1 MPIYQIEGQP
11 VHVVKTGTKHR
22 QTAILIHGWS
32 SSWYAMYP
40 LLELMHER
48 YRCFAVDLP
57 GYGNSPPFTEG
68 QTSIERYADLIAG
81 LIRQV
86 SDGPV
91 VLVGHS
97 MGGMIS
103 LTVARNYPELVERM
117 VLLCP
122 TITGRLS
129 RFINVFISPVTL
141 MERFGL
147 GSYIVSAVENVFVG
161 LTDTLMRPVSFAE
174 RSRLREDVYLRLRAD
189 ARRRGQGRTRAECF
203 WAMRNHNMQNELKY
217 IDTPALVI
225 WGAEDNT
232 VPLSDASI
240 IEDEWLEADLR
251 ILARAGHWPHFER
264 PFVANRII
272 SAYLGLARFGREWQN
287 PLDDTAV
294 VNVSTVAYFL
304 SSSDVGIGLNQAQRL
319 RLAAQFSQKVY
330 RPDEPIVQ
338 TSEPGRELYLI
349 MRGSV
354 GVWRDLES
362 NSYSLDESQSIEDLR
377 ERMDSGLM
385 RQVAILRPG
394 QITGEL
400 SMLDQQQR
408 SADLIAG
415 NEGAIVLILDRNN
428 LLALCEDDAVLGTRI
443 LWNIGRA
450 MSKRLR
456 FILWQLYYAP
466 VQELEESSW
475 ESGTPTATETDNI
488 YSLAEE
494 DGLKDPDFRR

>member
-1 MPIYQIEGQP
+1 MPIYQVDGQP
-11 VHVVKTGTKHR
+11 IHVVKTGSNHR

-40 LLELMHER
+40 LLELLHDR
-48 YRCFAVDLP
+48 YRCLAIDLP
-57 GYGNSPPFTEG
+57 GYGNSPPFAHGRATIN
-68 QTSIERYADLIAG
+68 SYADLVAE

-103 LTVARNYPELVERM
+103 LTVARYYPELVERM

-129 RFINVFISPVTL
+129 RFINAFISPITL

-147 GSYIVSAVENVFVG
+147 GGYIVSAVEHAFVG
-161 LTDTLMRPVSFAE
+161 LTDTLMRPASFAE
-174 RSRLREDVYLRLRAD
+174 RSRLREDVYHRLRAD

-203 WAMRNHNMQNELKY
+203 WAMRQHDLQNELKY

-264 PFVANRII
+264 PFVTNRII
-272 SAYLGLARFGREWQN
+272 SAYLGLARFGREWRN
-287 PLDDTAV
+287 PMGDELAV
-294 VNVSTVAYFL
+294 VDVPAVAYFL
-304 SSSDVGIGLNQAQRL
+304 SSSDVGIGLNQAQRT
-319 RLAAQFSQKVY
+319 RLAAQFRQQVH
-330 RPDEPIVQ
+330 RPGEPIVQ
-338 TSEPGRELYLI
+338 TAEPGRELILI

-354 GVWRDLES
+354 GVWRNLES
-362 NSYSLDESQSIEDLR
+362 NEPSLDEAQSLADLSDRIE
-377 ERMDSGLM
+377 SGLM

-415 NEGAIVLILDRNN
+415 EEGAVVLTLDRNR
-428 LLALCEDDAVLGTRI
+428 LLALCEDDAVLGTRV

-450 MSKRLR
+450 MAKRLR

-466 VQELEESSW
+466 VQDLEESSW
-475 ESGTPTATETDNI
+475 ESGAPTERSTDNI
-488 YSLAEE
+488 YTLSDEE
-494 DGLKDPDFRR
+494 

>member
-1 MPIYQIEGQP
+1 
-11 VHVVKTGTKHR
+11 
-22 QTAILIHGWS
+22 
-32 SSWYAMYP
+32 MYP
-40 LLELMHER
+40 LLELMHDR
-48 YRCFAVDLP
+48 YRCFAIDLP
-57 GYGNSPPFTEG
+57 GYGNSPPFEEG
-68 QTSIERYADLIAG
+68 RATIDRYADLIAN
-81 LIRQV
+81 LIRQI

-103 LTVARNYPELVERM
+103 LTVARQYPELVERM
-117 VLLCP
+117 ILLCP

-129 RFINVFISPVTL
+129 RFINAFISPVTL

-147 GSYIVSAVENVFVG
+147 GSYIVSAVESAFVG
-161 LTDTLMRPVSFAE
+161 LTDLLMRPASFAE
-174 RSRLREDVYLRLRAD
+174 RSRLREDVYHRLRAD

-203 WAMRNHNMQNELKY
+203 WAMRGHNMQNELKY

-264 PFVANRII
+264 PFVTNRII
-272 SAYLGLARFGREWQN
+272 SAYLGLARFGQEWRN
-287 PLDDTAV
+287 PIDDTAV
-294 VNVSTVAYFL
+294 VDVPTVAYFL
-304 SSSDVGIGLNQAQRL
+304 SSSDVGIGLNQAQRT
-319 RLAAQFSQKVY
+319 RLAAQFRQRVC
-330 RPDEPIVQ
+330 RPGEPIVQ
-338 TSEPGRELYLI
+338 TAEPGRDLYLI

-354 GVWRDLES
+354 GVWRNLES
-362 NSYSLDESQSIEDLR
+362 NEPSLDESQSLDDLR
-377 ERMDSGLM
+377 GRIESGLM

-400 SMLDQQQR
+400 SLLDQQQR

-415 NEGAIVLILDRNN
+415 DEGAIVLTLDRNR
-428 LLALCEDDAVLGTRI
+428 LLALCEDDAVLGTRV

-450 MSKRLR
+450 MAKRLR

-466 VQELEESSW
+466 VQELEESAW
-475 ESGTPTATETDNI
+475 ESGTSTTRSEDNI
-488 YSLAEE
+488 YSLTNE
-494 DGLKDPDFRR
+494 DSR